1 MKQILA
7 LLFVFIT
14 VDHCFSQSPTARD
27 SANIRATALDYI
39 EGWYEGNAG
48 RMAKAVHP
56 NLAKRI
62 VGWSMN
68 HTKNENV
75 MQEMNGEQLVEST
88 KKGFGKKTPKERQTK
103 NITILS
109 IYNNSASVKTEMAD
123 WIDYMHLARWNG
135 EWKIINVLWEMK
147 PQE

>member
-1 MKQILA
+1 MKQT
-7 LLFVFIT
+7 LLLIIVCIAVDRCLSQT
-14 VDHCFSQSPTARD
+14 VQD
-27 SANIRATALDYI
+27 SAAIRVTALNYV
-39 EGWYEGNAG
+39 EAWYEGNAE

-56 NLAKRI
+56 QLVKRS
-62 VGWSMN
+62 VGPN
-68 HTKNENV
+68 RDYRKNENILN
-75 MQEMNGEQLVEST
+75 EMNFDQLLDGT
-88 KKGFGKKTPKERQTK
+88 KKGFGKRIPNERQIK

-123 WIDYMHLARWNG
+123 WIDFMHLARWNG